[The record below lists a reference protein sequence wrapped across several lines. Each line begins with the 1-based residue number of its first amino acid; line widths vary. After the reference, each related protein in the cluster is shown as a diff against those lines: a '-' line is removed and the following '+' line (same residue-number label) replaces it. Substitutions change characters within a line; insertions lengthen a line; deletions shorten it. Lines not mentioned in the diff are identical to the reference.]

1 MTRLQSE
8 SSSIFASDLKKYAGG
23 HGEASL
29 ECRYFIFF
37 KVVQIDQSSN
47 MRSSAAV

>member
-8 SSSIFASDLKKYAGG
+8 SSSIFASDLKKHTGG

-29 ECRYFIFF
+29 ECVCVCVCVCF
-37 KVVQIDQSSN
+37 
-47 MRSSAAV
+47 